1 MLTCKSPR
9 KVLLVAHRL
18 AGQCLPAY
26 SCKFSRHDFT
36 LPQLFACLVLREHQR
51 KSYEGVVALLRDA
64 PDWCRAIGM
73 NRVPAASTLCNAF
86 AALTTHGRVNGML
99 DQLSAWMKRGR
110 KLGRTAAVDSTLLDV
125 RYRSRH
131 YEQRCR
137 HHASGDERSAN
148 QRRSRSAKAVP
159 KLAVAVDTA
168 SHFILAVHT
177 RIGMGSDAPH
187 FIPILRDASARHGRL
202 RWVLADAGY
211 DAHEN
216 HRLARQELGVR
227 TLIKAGVG
235 RPGRR
240 PLRSKYRRRMKRQLA
255 GSQRGR
261 RYAQRAQAET
271 ANSMTKRNLGDHL
284 RCLSDERRMQEMAF
298 RALVHDIMLYC
309 TTEQR
314 V

>member
-9 KVLLVAHRL
+9 KVLLIAYRL
-18 AGQCLPAY
+18 AGQHVPAY

-51 KSYEGVVALLRDA
+51 KSYQGVVALLRDS
-64 PDWCRAIGM
+64 PEWCRAIGLK
-73 NRVPAASTLCNAF
+73 RVPAASTLCNAF
-86 AALTTHGRVNGML
+86 AALCTHKRINGML
-99 DQLSAWMKRGR
+99 DELATWMKRRR
-110 KLGRTAAVDSTLLDV
+110 KLGHTVAVDSTLLDV

-137 HHASGDERSAN
+137 HYASSDKCSAN
-148 QRRSRSAKAVP
+148 QRRSQSAKAVP
-159 KLAVAVDTA
+159 KLTIAVDTT

-177 RIGMGSDAPH
+177 RLGMGSDAPH
-187 FIPILRDASARHGRL
+187 FIPIVRDASARHGRL

-216 HRLARQELGVR
+216 HRIARQELGVR
-227 TLIKAGVG
+227 TLIKTGVG

-240 PLRSKYRRRMKRQLA
+240 PPRSKYRRRMKRQLA

-261 RYAQRAQAET
+261 RYAQRAQVET

-284 RCLSDERRMQEMAF
+284 RCISGKRRLQEMAF
-298 RALVHDIMLYC
+298 RAVVHDIMLYS
-309 TTEQR
+309 TAEQR

>member
-9 KVLLVAHRL
+9 KVLLIAHQL
-18 AGQCLPAY
+18 ASDCLPAY

-51 KSYEGVVALLRDA
+51 KSYEGVVALLRDS
-64 PDWCRAIGM
+64 PEWCRAIGLK
-73 NRVPAASTLCNAF
+73 RVPAASTLCNAF
-86 AALTTHGRVNGML
+86 AALSTHERINGML
-99 DQLSAWMKRGR
+99 DQLSIWMKRCR
-110 KLGRTAAVDSTLLDV
+110 KLGRTTAVDSTLLDL

-137 HHASGDERSAN
+137 HYASSDKPSAN

-159 KLAVAVDTA
+159 KLAIAVDTA
-168 SHFILAVHT
+168 SHFILAVHAG
-177 RIGMGSDAPH
+177 IGMGSDAPH
-187 FIPILRDASARHGRL
+187 FIPILRDASARHHRL

-216 HRLARQELGVR
+216 HRVARQELGVR
-227 TLIKAGVG
+227 TLIKTGVG

-240 PLRSKYRRRMKRQLA
+240 PPRSAYRRRMKRLLA

-261 RYAQRAQAET
+261 RYAQRAQVET

-284 RCLSDERRMQEMAF
+284 RCLSDKRRMQEMAF
-298 RALVHDIMLYC
+298 RAVVHDIMVYS
-309 TTEQR
+309 TVEQR